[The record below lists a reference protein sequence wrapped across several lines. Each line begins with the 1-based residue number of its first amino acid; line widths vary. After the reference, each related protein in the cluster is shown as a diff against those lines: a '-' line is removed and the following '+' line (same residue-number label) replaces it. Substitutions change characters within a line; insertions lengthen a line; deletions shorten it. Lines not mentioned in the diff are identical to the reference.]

1 VRVRPRRAFAGPIG
15 THRAE
20 VIGQGKWEDAKPM
33 DDRQPKHRSL
43 WALAILGASGLWAVQ
58 PASHWSAAIQI
69 SSVRIA
75 FSFQS
80 DTVRFRTFVSGNG
93 HSLQPWDI
101 ES

>member
-1 VRVRPRRAFAGPIG
+1 MNG
-15 THRAE
+15 
-20 VIGQGKWEDAKPM
+20 
-33 DDRQPKHRSL
+33 RQPKHRLL
-43 WALAILGASGLWAVQ
+43 WALVILGTGGLWAIQ
-58 PASHWSAAIQI
+58 PASRWSAAIQI

-93 HSLQPWDI
+93 HSFRPEGT

>member
-1 VRVRPRRAFAGPIG
+1 
-15 THRAE
+15 
-20 VIGQGKWEDAKPM
+20 M
-33 DDRQPKHRSL
+33 DGRQPKHRLL
-43 WALAILGASGLWAVQ
+43 WALAILGAGGLLAIQ
-58 PASHWSAAIQI
+58 PASRWSAAIQI

-93 HSLQPWDI
+93 HSLASGDT